1 MNTKTQKNLVNPL
14 ELFIIHIYIYTL
26 KTVIFLLYLGT
37 VHVNSSKS
45 KISFVPNQ
53 SQVHKLQQA
62 IEKKNVYWL

>member
-1 MNTKTQKNLVNPL
+1 M

-62 IEKKNVYWL
+62 IEKKMSIGYKIGAVHITDV

>member
-1 MNTKTQKNLVNPL
+1 MNTKTQKILSIHSSYL
-14 ELFIIHIYIYTL
+14 LFIFTL

-62 IEKKNVYWL
+62 IEKKCLLVIK

>member
-1 MNTKTQKNLVNPL
+1 M

-53 SQVHKLQQA
+53 SQVHMLQQA
-62 IEKKNVYWL
+62 IKKKCLLVIK